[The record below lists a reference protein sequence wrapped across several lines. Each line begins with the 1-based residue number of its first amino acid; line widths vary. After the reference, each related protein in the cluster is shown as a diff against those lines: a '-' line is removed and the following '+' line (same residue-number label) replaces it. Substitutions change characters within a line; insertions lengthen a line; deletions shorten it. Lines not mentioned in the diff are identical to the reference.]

1 MTTPGSLF
9 EKLPSREKL
18 NTLFTTELRTLLFS
32 IALLILGLEAFLL
45 IRGDVY
51 ALSAPGPLPRG
62 SFVLV
67 FTLFFLLFSALEN
80 LFALFTGRRTSAI
93 LSLLPA
99 ALLLLLLQSIA
110 RPTPSD
116 LTTTSEL
123 ATTTSELATSELAAS
138 IRLLTSEVSTAAA
151 ARLFFTFL
159 PRRDLVLQYGTFLL
173 DAAAIYLYLTTPA
186 LTGKYTTDK
195 ILFIS
200 LVILTL
206 SCESTSTTEEN
217 RI

>member
-1 MTTPGSLF
+1 M
-9 EKLPSREKL
+9 
-18 NTLFTTELRTLLFS
+18 
-32 IALLILGLEAFLL
+32 
-45 IRGDVY
+45 
-51 ALSAPGPLPRG
+51 
-62 SFVLV
+62 LV

-123 ATTTSELATSELAAS
+123 ATTTSELAAS
-138 IRLLTSEVSTAAA
+138 IRLLTSEVSAAAA

-173 DAAAIYLYLTTPA
+173 DAAAIYLYLSTPA

-206 SCESTSTTEEN
+206 SSLQQVLHKKEGEPFRFSILPCLDASCSSSP
-217 RI
+217 